1 MSEPEEKAS
10 DPSLGTAVS
19 TQDEVTNGRP
29 KTELSNHIVFYPR
42 VLLSKV

>member
-1 MSEPEEKAS
+1 MSEPEEKGM
-10 DPSLGTAVS
+10 DPSLGAAVS